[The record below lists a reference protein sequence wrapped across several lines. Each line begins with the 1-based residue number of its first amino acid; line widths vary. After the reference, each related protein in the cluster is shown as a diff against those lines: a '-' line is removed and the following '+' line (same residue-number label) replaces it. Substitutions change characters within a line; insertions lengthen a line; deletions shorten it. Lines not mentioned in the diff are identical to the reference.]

1 MIQILKPTIILVT
14 LMFSSIVNAHPV
26 SDVKN
31 DETLVFFNTSA
42 WLNQQTNQWHIPIH
56 GWIFEPEESIVRKS
70 LIADSLKTAYGL
82 TTNPHSQSIFDQ
94 RINLFL
100 ADNEMSKSIIIR
112 FAKHTYALPASEPN
126 GHFKTILLVDAN
138 IVTAANIN
146 NQLNFEAVLPDRD
159 HRSFIGQV
167 NLISGNGLSI
177 ISDIDDTVK
186 ISEVTNRKKLLKH
199 TFYLDFKAV
208 PSIAKLYSELLKEN
222 GALHFVS
229 SSPWQLYPSLIQFV
243 EKAGFPN
250 ADYALKSFRFKD
262 SSFMNL
268 FASSLDTKPLQIIN
282 IIKRY
287 PNRKYVLIGD
297 SGEKDPEVYAKIQQQ
312 FPQQIIKILIRN
324 VTEEN
329 ASDERYQSLYKNL
342 KPEIWQI
349 FTEVEEINFEYN
361 E

>member
-1 MIQILKPTIILVT
+1 MIQIKNFILSIVT
-14 LMFSSIVNAHPV
+14 LMFCSIVNAHPV

-31 DETLVFFNTSA
+31 DEALVFFNTSA
-42 WLNQQTNQWHIPIH
+42 WLNKQTDQWHIPIH
-56 GWIFEPEESIVRKS
+56 GWIYEPEESIVRKA
-70 LIADSLKTAYGL
+70 LITESLKTVYGL
-82 TTNPHSQSIFDQ
+82 TTNHHSQSIFDQ

-100 ADNEMSKSIIIR
+100 ADNERSKSIIIR

-159 HRSFIGQV
+159 QRSFIGQV
-167 NLISGNGLSI
+167 NLISADGLSI

-199 TFYLDFKAV
+199 TFYLDFKVV
-208 PSIAKLYSELLKEN
+208 PGIAKLYSELLKEN

-229 SSPWQLYPSLIQFV
+229 SSPWQLYPSLFQFV

-268 FASSLDTKPLQIIN
+268 FASSLDTKLMQIIN

-287 PNRKYVLIGD
+287 PNRKYILVGD

-312 FPQQIIKILIRN
+312 LPQQIIKTLILN
-324 VTEEN
+324 VTEE
-329 ASDERYQSLYKNL
+329 K
-342 KPEIWQI
+342 
-349 FTEVEEINFEYN
+349 
-361 E
+361 